1 MTFKLFIVTLEN
13 FDKKT
18 ARLFK
23 FYDECAELGYWDK
36 DTKHLSLNAPDEYRI
51 LYNKYLKD
59 VITPIQLLISP
70 FLYVQ
75 RRIGIEYFSL
85 YFIFQCIVLFL
96 GTVSSLRIVWTT
108 SRPIFFGLQL
118 VLVDGGYTGIVLLGC
133 GIVFLIYPWYSTET
147 YIEKLYEQYC
157 AKQQVYTKRNLLS
170 TISITF
176 GYILLVHALL
186 VSVLFLLYIIC
197 GVFNHIFLFKA

>member
-13 FDKKT
+13 FDKKMT
-18 ARLFK
+18 RLFK
-23 FYDECAELGYWDK
+23 FYDECAELGYWNK
-36 DTKHLSLNAPDEYRI
+36 DTNHFSLDAPDEYRR
-51 LYNKYLKD
+51 LYDKYLKD
-59 VITPIQLLISP
+59 VVTPIQLLISP

-75 RRIGIEYFSL
+75 RRIEIEYFLL
-85 YFIFQCIVLFL
+85 YFILQCIVFFL

-118 VLVDGGYTGIVLLGC
+118 LLADNTYTGIVLLGC
-133 GIVFLIYPWYSTET
+133 GIVFLIYPWYSTEK

-157 AKQQVYTKRNLLS
+157 GREQVSTKRNLLS

-176 GYILLVHALL
+176 GYILLVHILL
-186 VSVLFLLYIIC
+186 VLVLLLLYIIC
-197 GVFNHIFLFKA
+197 GLFNHIFLFKA